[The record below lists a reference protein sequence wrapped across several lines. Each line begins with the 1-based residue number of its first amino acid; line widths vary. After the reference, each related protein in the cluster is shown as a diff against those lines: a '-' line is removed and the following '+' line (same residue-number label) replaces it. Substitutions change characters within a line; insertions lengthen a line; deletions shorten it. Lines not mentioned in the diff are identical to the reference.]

1 MTTAT
6 IPQLYLGQPVT
17 LASRPGRG
25 YVADTGPGPLVSIWT
40 MTGVIVADRHEVTIL
55 DESPKP
61 EHLKNIAM
69 AWLHELGQ
77 TLGADEVLR
86 LAKVQAGL

>member
-1 MTTAT
+1 MATTT
-6 IPQLYLGQPVT
+6 IPQFYLGQPVN
-17 LASRPGRG
+17 LVSRPGRG
-25 YVADTGPGPLVSIWT
+25 YVADTGPGPLVTVWT
-40 MTGVIVADRHEVTIL
+40 MTGVIVADRREVTIL

-77 TLGADEVLR
+77 TLGAEEVLR
-86 LAKVQAGL
+86 LAMVQAGR